1 FGRRP
6 TTCGNWV
13 ISGVSCMGV
22 AFIPTHGVYNW
33 IRVAFGMLGKLSVT
47 LAFSALFVWSVEL
60 YPTVIR
66 SQGMGLMN
74 VVSRIGGAYAPWVAQ
89 YVGNFNKYLPFL
101 VMGSLSL
108 ISAALCYKLN
118 ETTGMALAETLE
130 DFNQS
135 DSKESKTMTTIIE
148 NDFTKEDEKDQKENT
163 SV

>member
-1 FGRRP
+1 
-6 TTCGNWV
+6 
-13 ISGVSCMGV
+13 MGV